1 MRLGDPAI
9 TGDQWTVQTVG
20 RADDQT
26 VKWIYEHGQSVGFR
40 NICPCERFDQE
51 GS

>member
-9 TGDQWTVQTVG
+9 TGDQWTVQAVG

-26 VKWIYEHGQSVGFR
+26 VKWIYEHGQSVCFR
-40 NICPCERFDQE
+40 NICPCEA
-51 GS
+51 